1 MSFDPRSLERL
12 KQLGREL
19 TQPLQEPQTKPE
31 PKPERRHRVE
41 TEDDPQEL
49 FRQLMQVSADGTVP
63 EHLMARLRQLERDQP
78 KPVIPAATPST
89 GGQKKA
95 GKQQRNAPSSA
106 GDEELYTAFQQLL
119 LEEDD

>member
-12 KQLGREL
+12 KQLGRQL
-19 TQPLQEPQTKPE
+19 PQPLQAPQSQPE

-41 TEDDPQEL
+41 TEEDPQEL

-78 KPVIPAATPST
+78 KSSAP
-89 GGQKKA
+89 
-95 GKQQRNAPSSA
+95 APSASGGKA
-106 GDEELYTAFQQLL
+106 MPMKQRQNGASSDSDDELYTAFQQLL

>member
-19 TQPLQEPQTKPE
+19 PQPIKPPETKPE
-31 PKPERRHRVE
+31 PTPQRKHRVE

-49 FRQLMQVSADGTVP
+49 FRQLMQVSPDGTVP
-63 EHLMARLRQLERDQP
+63 EHLLARLKQLEKEQP
-78 KPVIPAATPST
+78 IRPPAAQPSAEP
-89 GGQKKA
+89 GKGRKKSTEN
-95 GKQQRNAPSSA
+95 GSA
-106 GDEELYTAFQQLL
+106 DEALYTAFQQLL